1 MSSTETTRT
10 NWDEFMCSRR
20 VSVLFHFFFLFFF
33 FQLKSLFE
41 IFTFVSE
48 WSIKYQYLILASLIL
63 VACNRNSV
71 IVVLVQYNKD
81 WSINSIRIL
90 RVISWVFLIL
100 GLFVSSTSTSILLIC
115 STICI
120 TQIVLCKRQPL
131 CTG

>member
-1 MSSTETTRT
+1 MSSTETTKKT
-10 NWDEFMCSRR
+10 WDESMCSRK

-48 WSIKYQYLILASLIL
+48 WNIEYQYLILASLIL
-63 VACNRNSV
+63 VACYKNCV

-81 WSINSIRIL
+81 WSLNSIRIL

-100 GLFVSSTSTSILLIC
+100 GLFVSSTSTSMLLIY

-120 TQIVLCKRQPL
+120 TQIALCKRQPL